1 MFYKANKVTI
11 VAERLLQAGI
21 LKILEAGGAKGY
33 TIVDG
38 SGQGEH
44 INRKGDRASV
54 VRAFSIVRIEFI
66 MADEISARAI
76 AEEVATTYFD
86 QYSGI
91 VYVSP
96 VEVIRA
102 DRF

>member
-1 MFYKANKVTI
+1 MFYQATKVTI
-11 VAERLLQAGI
+11 IAERLLQEGI
-21 LKILEAGGAKGY
+21 LKILHAGGAKGY

-44 INRKGDRASV
+44 INRQGGRAAV

-66 MADEISARAI
+66 QTDEVSARAI
-76 AEEVATTYFD
+76 AEEVAQKYFK

-102 DRF
+102 ERF

>member
-1 MFYKANKVTI
+1 MFHHATKVTI
-11 VAERLLQAGI
+11 IAERLLQEGI
-21 LKILEAGGAKGY
+21 LKILDAGGAKGY

-44 INRKGDRASV
+44 IKRKGDRASV

-66 MADEISARAI
+66 LADESAARKI
-76 AEEVATTYFD
+76 AEQVSEAYFS
-86 QYSGI
+86 QYPGI
-91 VYVSP
+91 VYVSQ

-102 DRF
+102 DKF

>member
-1 MFYKANKVTI
+1 MFHSATKVTI
-11 VAERLLQAGI
+11 IAERLLQNGI
-21 LKILEAGGAKGY
+21 LDILEAGGAKGY
-33 TIVDG
+33 TIVEG

-44 INRKGDRASV
+44 IHRRGDRASV
-54 VRAFSIVRIEFI
+54 VHAFAIVRIEFI
-66 MADEISARAI
+66 MADESAAREI
-76 AEEVATTYFD
+76 AENVSLKYFK

>member
-1 MFYKANKVTI
+1 MFHHATKVTI
-11 VAERLLQAGI
+11 IVERLLQQGI
-21 LKILEAGGAKGY
+21 LKILEEAGARGY

-38 SGQGEH
+38 SGKGEH
-44 INRKGDRASV
+44 INRPGDRASV

-66 MADEISARAI
+66 MSDEAAARRI
-76 AEEVATTYFD
+76 AEQVAEQYFD

-91 VYVSP
+91 VYVSS
-96 VEVIRA
+96 VEVIRD

>member
-1 MFYKANKVTI
+1 MFYQATKVTI
-11 VAERLLQAGI
+11 IAERLLQEGI

-44 INRKGDRASV
+44 INRQGGRAAV
-54 VRAFSIVRIEFI
+54 VRAFSIVRIDFI
-66 MADEISARAI
+66 QTDEASARAI
-76 AEEVATTYFD
+76 AEEVSRKYFK